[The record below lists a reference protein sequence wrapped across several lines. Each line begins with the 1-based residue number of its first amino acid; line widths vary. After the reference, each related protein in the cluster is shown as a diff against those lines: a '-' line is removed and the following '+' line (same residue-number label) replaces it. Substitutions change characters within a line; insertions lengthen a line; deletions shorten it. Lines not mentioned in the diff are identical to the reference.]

1 MYALPRTRAFTL
13 ADGASL
19 QRVHQKICLLRL
31 LVALYHRSF
40 AVMGWCTGNACM
52 LAGLRVL
59 LYSLRSVLCSG
70 GTADVPARAVSVGAR
85 RVHLPAVV
93 HATLAADAARPR
105 TIVVGDVH
113 GCIDEL
119 RDLLR
124 ACVYSKSTDRVVLVG
139 DLVNKGP
146 SSVECVRLA
155 REEGFLATRGNH
167 DDSALFA

>member
-1 MYALPRTRAFTL
+1 
-13 ADGASL
+13 
-19 QRVHQKICLLRL
+19 
-31 LVALYHRSF
+31 
-40 AVMGWCTGNACM
+40 M